1 MRNKMSNEIVVQ
13 DDFAKSL
20 LEIEQTQKMCQQL
33 MKTPHYAKLGA
44 DGIFAIVSKARSL
57 GMSEIEALNGGLYY
71 LQGKVGMPAETMAA
85 LIRQKSHSIVKDKTS
100 SDSVCILHGRRADNG
115 DTWTI
120 KFSLDDAKRAGLLKN
135 SYEKYPAAM
144 LYNRAMSFMARQ
156 LFPDVI
162 RGAGY
167 TLEELKEIASSKNES
182 HYEEVKVEDVKPLYI
197 TQEQAT
203 EIRQIIDNCDEEYR
217 KQFFSTL
224 KKLFQADDIEQI
236 PENAYERILKGA
248 MNRVQENA
256 KKKQEEFKAAM
267 DGEVTEEVKE

>member
-1 MRNKMSNEIVVQ
+1 MSNEIATQ
-13 DDFAKSL
+13 DDFARSL
-20 LEIEQTQKMCQQL
+20 MEIEQTQKMCQQL

-167 TLEELKEIASSKNES
+167 TLEELKEIASCKNDS
-182 HYEEVKVEDVKPLYI
+182 SYEEVKIEDVKPLYI
-197 TQEQAT
+197 TQDQVAELRA
-203 EIRQIIDNCDEEYR
+203 ILLNCDQDYVDKFYE
-217 KQFFSTL
+217 TI
-224 KKLFQADDIEQI
+224 KKMFQADDIGQI
-236 PENAYERILKGA
+236 PENAYDRILKGA

-256 KKKQEEFKAAM
+256 RKKQSEMQAIM
-267 DGEVTEEVKE
+267 DGDIKEEIKE